1 MLISELIAKLEE
13 FKAEHGD
20 IRTTILGDYGDY
32 FPFECFIGTDEDADE
47 GDKKV
52 VVFY

>member
-1 MLISELIAKLEE
+1 MLISELIAELEKL
-13 FKAEHGD
+13 KAENGD

-32 FPFECFIGTDEDADE
+32 FSFECFIGLDEEADNE
-47 GDKKV
+47 KV

>member
-13 FKAEHGD
+13 FRAENGD
-20 IRTTILGDYGDY
+20 IEAVIFHDYDRY
-32 FPFECFIGTDEDADE
+32 YPFECFVGINEDANEDN
-47 GDKKV
+47 KKV